1 MCKCLNSVPKF
12 VLYILNILHVIC
24 GIILLGFMTYVMINY
39 RSLLPEIGIGLGGF
53 VTIVGLLGIFSVKI
67 KGYYTL
73 TTYAILMSLLL
84 LANTT
89 ILIISFSNFDSLL
102 KNLNSKGDS
111 DIDNAKQWMRDRK
124 VYVIWILISIVAVE
138 FVCVWFGLIYRQDNE
153 REIYANRQDTK
164 LLSDDN
170 NSVSDYNLSVNGN
183 GFDGLNDEP
192 KSAASKNRQSMRD
205 KYGL

>member
-1 MCKCLNSVPKF
+1 MKSVQKI
-12 VLYILNILHVIC
+12 VLLILNVLHVIC

-39 RSLLPEIGIGLGGF
+39 SSLLPEIGIGLGGF
-53 VTIVGLLGIFSVKI
+53 VTIVGLLGIFAVKI

-89 ILIISFSNFDSLL
+89 ILIISFSNFDALL

-111 DIDNAKQWMRDRK
+111 DIDNAKQFMKDRK
-124 VYVIWILISIVAVE
+124 VYVVWILICIVAVE

-153 REIYANRQDTK
+153 VSYQYIIYYHINIYIIYHTII
-164 LLSDDN
+164 
-170 NSVSDYNLSVNGN
+170 
-183 GFDGLNDEP
+183 
-192 KSAASKNRQSMRD
+192 
-205 KYGL
+205 